1 MALALPG
8 GLNMAL
14 LDIKGERSGLLVAIE
29 FSHINKNHKAVWEC
43 RCDCGNICYK
53 LAVDIHSKKAKS
65 CGCAAEVR
73 KCKICGAVMQRNKK
87 AYCSDECR
95 KKGHIERARRSYKK
109 NKKMK
114 EKNKEKN
121 KELSL
126 LDKTLN
132 ELKEYNIA
140 HGTNLSYGYFVH
152 MLEVERLK
160 NAK

>member
-14 LDIKGERSGLLVAIE
+14 LNIKGERSGLLVAIE

-53 LAVDIHSKKAKS
+53 LATDIHSKKAKS
-65 CGCAAEVR
+65 CGCATEVK
-73 KCKICGAVMQRNKK
+73 KCKICGAVLQRNKK
-87 AYCSDECR
+87 AYCSDECLQ
-95 KKGHIERARRSYKK
+95 KGHIDRARKSYNKIKK
-109 NKKMK
+109 KR
-114 EKNKEKN
+114 EKNKEV
-121 KELSL
+121 SL
-126 LDKTLN
+126 LDKTLKA
-132 ELKEYNIA
+132 LREYNA
-140 HGTNLSYGYFVH
+140 ENGTNLSYGFFVH